1 MLDKAEI
8 KNRLLNIIEKYF
20 AINKEKIVED
30 TKFSDLGIDKFS
42 TDFVDLLMLIE
53 KNFEIEIGN
62 DNFVNTEKISDI
74 VNLIEVEVAKKEENK
89 INKSQN

>member
-74 VNLIEVEVAKKEENK
+74 VNLIEVEVAKKEEN
-89 INKSQN
+89 